1 MKKTKIKLST
11 ILKLAPYMK
20 IVIDDEVEEDE
31 NGYLLINVGYLR
43 VSTDKQ
49 AEEGFGLEV
58 QENDVVHY
66 AKKCDFNNL
75 VLFIDDGYTGTNM
88 NRPALQAI
96 IRLIKNFNANK
107 TNIRI
112 ESFVIPKIDRLG
124 RTLLGTLQFIQDY
137 IVSAKDSK
145 SSENNNKE
153 DINFISVA
161 ENYCRI
167 EKDNPQSK
175 FLLMLFA
182 SLAEFDR
189 DLIVQKM
196 NKGKVARVASG
207 KWMGGATIPYGYRYD
222 RDSGTLIVIPEQ
234 AEKIREI
241 FRLYLE
247 EHKSPSAIS
256 KLLGFKGERIVFQI
270 LKRKSLTGCIVYKGK
285 EYQGQHEAI
294 IPLDLW
300 EETQLELASR
310 SVVHEDKNYLLS
322 GLIYC
327 AHCGAKFRYQQWN
340 KKTGEAKI
348 FCYSKQK
355 SRSELVKDENCP
367 SEVYWAADIE
377 AIVVEHL
384 FKLSF
389 LIDKKLKKQEEIL
402 DPTINLQNEL
412 EATKK
417 KLEKLYSFEYD
428 DGEEDEV
435 LKEKIT
441 SLRVRIKN
449 IKSLIENEEKKKAI
463 VNKVNTI
470 KTAFKTLQV
479 SWNELSPKDRQI
491 ICRTLIEKV
500 IIHNTGKIDVC
511 LKLNEFYNIDED
523 DIQ

>member
-11 ILKLAPYMK
+11 ILRLAPYMK

-66 AKKCDFNNL
+66 AKKNDFKNL

-88 NRPALQAI
+88 DRPALQAI
-96 IRLIKNFNANK
+96 IRLIKEFNDNK
-107 TNIRI
+107 TKIRI

-137 IVSAKDSK
+137 IVCAKDSK

-196 NKGKVARVASG
+196 NKGKVARIASG
-207 KWMGGATIPYGYRYD
+207 KWMGGATIPYGYKYD
-222 RDSGTLIVIPEQ
+222 KDTGTLIVIPEQ
-234 AEKIREI
+234 AEKIKEI

-247 EHKSPSAIS
+247 EHKSPASIAKI
-256 KLLGFKGERIVFQI
+256 LGFKAERIVYQI
-270 LKRKSLTGCIVYKGK
+270 LRRKSLTGCIIYKGK
-285 EYQGQHEAI
+285 EYQGLHEAI
-294 IPLDLW
+294 IPLELW

-322 GLIYC
+322 GLLFC

-340 KKTGEAKI
+340 KKTGEAKVY
-348 FCYSKQK
+348 CYSKQK
-355 SRSELVKDENCP
+355 SRASLIKDENCP
-367 SEVYWAADIE
+367 SDMYWASDIE
-377 AIVVEHL
+377 DAVVEHL

-389 LIDKKLKKQEEIL
+389 IIDKQLKKQEGTF
-402 DPTINLQNEL
+402 DPSINLKAEL
-412 EATKK
+412 DTAKR
-417 KLEKLYSFEYD
+417 KLDRLYSFEIED
-428 DGEEDEV
+428 EEDEI
-435 LKEKIT
+435 LKEKIST
-441 SLRVRIKN
+441 LRAKIK
-449 IKSLIENEEKKKAI
+449 KLKMLIESEDKKKAI

-470 KTAFKTLQV
+470 QNAFKTLQV
-479 SWNELSPKDRQI
+479 SWNELSKKDKQI
-491 ICRTLIEKV
+491 ICQTLIEKV

-511 LKLNEFYNIDED
+511 LKLSEFYNIED
-523 DIQ
+523 DIL